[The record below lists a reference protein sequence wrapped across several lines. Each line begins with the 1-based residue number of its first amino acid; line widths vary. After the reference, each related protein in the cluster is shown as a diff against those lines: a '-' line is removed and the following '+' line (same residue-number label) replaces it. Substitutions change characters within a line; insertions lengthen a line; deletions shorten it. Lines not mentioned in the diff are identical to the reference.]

1 MINRSIKKLKG
12 KRLLEQ
18 IELYKDETKF
28 RILNQCGYFEAGRK
42 GRELT
47 SINRK
52 ATASFFAAVI
62 AAHAQLSREKYG
74 KPNLPKNLSENYI
87 KNKIS
92 SYKKD
97 SYKQEYIPKAFKDN
111 VDKQLS
117 GKYID
122 LCICIGHIETSGG
135 ISHPKSSKGL
145 RTFFQNEESFK
156 SRVKLRAEQIHNLD
170 KTNKPDK
177 PKTIKVETKKSDDNK
192 ETVQAIR
199 VESDLVGIEL
209 LEKVLKLYKE
219 GISEIRICIQTGY
232 DVEKIGTFR
241 RAFAKAAKVQLAPL
255 SRMIN
260 ELKERDLLISV
271 ANKAKEVKVTSKNIE
286 TTVTKEEQELF
297 IDRERIIS
305 QVKRAY
311 RNPKFREKILKHHGS
326 ICICCGISMEKLIE
340 AAHIIPVED
349 NGNDDVAN
357 GIPLCPTH
365 HTAFDNFLFTINP
378 TDNSIIYK
386 DGLNSQDIQITKTK
400 CDINVSKESLEY
412 RYKLFNEY

>member
-1 MINRSIKKLKG
+1 MDKTLVLMINKSIKKLKG
-12 KRLLEQ
+12 KALLEQ
-18 IELYKDETKF
+18 IELSKDETKF
-28 RILNQCGYFEAGRK
+28 CILNKCGYLEAGRK
-42 GRELT
+42 GRELA

-92 SYKKD
+92 SYKKE
-97 SYKQEYIPKAFKDN
+97 SYKQEYIPEAFKDN

-122 LCICIGHIETSGG
+122 LCICIGHIETSGSV
-135 ISHPKSSKGL
+135 SHPKSSKGL
-145 RTFFQNEESFK
+145 RTFFQNEEAFK

-170 KTNKPDK
+170 KVDKPDIAK
-177 PKTIKVETKKSDDNK
+177 KIKVETKKFEDNTS
-192 ETVQAIR
+192 TVQAIR
-199 VESDLVGIEL
+199 FQSDLVGSEL
-209 LEKVLKLYKE
+209 LEKVFKLHKE
-219 GISEIRICIQTGY
+219 GKSEISICIRTGY

-241 RAFAKAAKVQLAPL
+241 RAFAKAAKVKFAPL
-255 SRMIN
+255 SRM
-260 ELKERDLLISV
+260 LKEMNEKQIKSKPPSLR
-271 ANKAKEVKVTSKNIE
+271 KEVYEFNE
-286 TTVTKEEQELF
+286 TEELF
-297 IDRERIIS
+297 IDRERITS

-326 ICICCGISMEKLIE
+326 ICSCCNIAIETLIE
-340 AAHIIPVED
+340 AAHIIPVE
-349 NGNDDVAN
+349 NKGNDDVGN

-365 HTAFDNFLFTINP
+365 HTAFDNLFFTIDP

-386 DGLNSQDIQITKTK
+386 EGLSSEDLQITKTECK
-400 CDINVSKESLEY
+400 LNLSKESLKY
-412 RYKLFNEY
+412 RYKLFNN